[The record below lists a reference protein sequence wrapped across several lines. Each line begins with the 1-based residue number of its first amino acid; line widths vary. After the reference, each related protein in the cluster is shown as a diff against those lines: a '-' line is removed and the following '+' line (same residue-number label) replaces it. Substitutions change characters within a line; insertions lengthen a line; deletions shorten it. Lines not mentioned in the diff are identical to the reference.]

1 MLFSVNWLKK
11 WVDLDMPVDELAD
24 KLTASGLEVDT
35 VKPVAAH
42 FTDVVVAQIISCE
55 AHPDADK
62 LKLCS
67 IDFGASEP
75 VQVVCGAPNAR
86 AGIKIPLAKVGAV
99 IGEDFK
105 IKKAK
110 LRGVESFGMACSGRE
125 LGLSDDHSGLM
136 ELPQDAVLGTDI
148 RDFLELNDHVIEV
161 ELTPNRADCLS
172 IQGIARDVSASC
184 SVDLKAEDIQPI
196 AAGISDVIDV
206 TLEAAEDCPRY
217 IGRIIRDIDPT
228 APTPLWMVEALRR
241 SGIRSIS
248 ATVDATNFV
257 LMELGQPM
265 HAFDLDR
272 LQGNIHVR
280 RGRDGETL
288 ELLDGK
294 QVELDDSL
302 LAICD
307 DAGPVALAGIMGG
320 LDSGVTD
327 ATRNIL
333 LESAYFKPSTVSG
346 KARDMGLHTDASHRF
361 ERGVDPQGQE
371 RAIERIT
378 GLLLEIA
385 GGQAGPLIHAASDA
399 HIPAQNRVSLRHA
412 RLNRVLGVE
421 LAQDDVSKILQDLRM
436 QPEFAGSDSGGGV
449 WTITAPSDRF
459 DIEIEEDL
467 IEEVARIFGYDNI
480 PAALPAGELNPGVV
494 SETRVSLS
502 RIEQSLCAAGYQE
515 AINYSFTNRK
525 LLAQFSMNE
534 NVLPLANAL
543 NSDLEVMRTA
553 LLPGLMETV
562 SRNLRRQQ
570 DRLRFFE
577 TGTVFEQKE
586 NLIESLHIA
595 AVVCGNA
602 QAEQWGVKA
611 RPSDFFDLKGDLESM
626 LSLRGETGEVEF
638 RNTQLLWLHPG
649 QAAMVS
655 IDGVDIGWA
664 GSVHPSILKAMEI
677 KGSVL
682 AFELD
687 LNILSKREI
696 INTKT
701 ISRFPSIRRDL
712 ALFVPEKIHFAEIR
726 SNVIDLAGDL
736 LINLVLFDLYS
747 GHNVEKGYKSLAIGL
762 ILQNVSCTLTDEVVD
777 SLVKNVV
784 QGLDSRLDAQLRG

>member
-1 MLFSVNWLKK
+1 MLFSVNWLRK
-11 WVDLDMPVDELAD
+11 WVDIDMPVDELAG

-35 VKPVAAH
+35 FKPVAAH
-42 FTDVVVAQIISCE
+42 FSDVVVAEIISCE

-62 LKLCS
+62 LKVCS

-75 VQVVCGAPNAR
+75 AQVVCGAPNAR

-99 IGEDFK
+99 LGEDFK

-110 LRGVESFGMACSGRE
+110 LRGVDSFGMACSARE

-136 ELPQDAVLGTDI
+136 ELPLDAPLGADI
-148 RDFLELNDHVIEV
+148 RDFLELDDYAIEV

-184 SVDLKAEDIQPI
+184 SVKLTAEVIEPI
-196 AAGISDVIDV
+196 TASINDSIEV
-206 TLEAAEDCPRY
+206 TLVADQDCPRY
-217 IGRIIRDIDPT
+217 VGRIIRGIDPT

-272 LQGNIHVR
+272 LQGNITVR
-280 RGRDGETL
+280 RGSDGETL

-294 QVELDDSL
+294 QIELDDSL

-307 DAGPVALAGIMGG
+307 EGGPVALAGIMGG

-327 ATRNIL
+327 ATKNIL
-333 LESAYFKPSTVSG
+333 LESAYFKPSTISG
-346 KARDMGLHTDASHRF
+346 KARDLGLHTDASHRY
-361 ERGVDPQGQE
+361 ERGVDPRGQE
-371 RAIERIT
+371 RALERIT
-378 GLLLEIA
+378 GLLLDIA
-385 GGQAGPLIHAASDA
+385 GGESGPLIHAVSEA
-399 HIPAQNRVSLRHA
+399 HVPPQNQVSLRHA

-421 LAQDDVSKILQDLRM
+421 LDQDDVSRILTDLRM
-436 QPEFAGSDSGGGV
+436 QPEFRRSDSDGGV
-449 WTITAPSDRF
+449 WTVTAPSDRF

-480 PAALPAGELNPGVV
+480 PATLPAGELNPGVV
-494 SETRVSLS
+494 SETRVSQQ
-502 RIEQSLCAAGYQE
+502 RVEQSLCAAGYQE
-515 AINYSFTNRK
+515 AINYSFTSRK
-525 LLAQFSMNE
+525 LLAQFSMAE
-534 NVLPLANAL
+534 HVLPLANAL
-543 NSDLEVMRTA
+543 NADLEVMRTA
-553 LLPGLMETV
+553 LLPGLLETV

-570 DRLRFFE
+570 ERVRFFE
-577 TGTVFEQKE
+577 IGTVFEQQE
-586 NLIESLHIA
+586 QLTESLHVA
-595 AVVCGNA
+595 AVASGNA
-602 QAEQWGVKA
+602 LPEQWAVENRA
-611 RPSDFFDLKGDLESM
+611 TDFFDLKGDLEAM
-626 LSLRGETGEVEF
+626 ISLRGETGELQF
-638 RNTQLLWLHPG
+638 RNTQLAWLHPG

-655 IDGVDIGWA
+655 IDGIDIGWA
-664 GSVHPSILKAMEI
+664 GSVHPSILKDLEI

-696 INTKT
+696 INTNT

-712 ALFVPEKIHFAEIR
+712 ALRVPEKISFAEIR

-736 LINLVLFDLYS
+736 LVNLVLFDLYS

-777 SLVKNVV
+777 SLVQNIV
-784 QGLDSRLDAQLRG
+784 QGLEERLDAQLRG

>member
-11 WVDLDMPVDELAD
+11 WVDIDMPVDELAG

-35 VKPVAAH
+35 FKPVAAH
-42 FTDVVVAQIISCE
+42 FSDVVVAEIINCE

-62 LKLCS
+62 LKVCS
-67 IDFGASEP
+67 IDFGTSEP
-75 VQVVCGAPNAR
+75 AQVVCGAPNAR

-110 LRGVESFGMACSGRE
+110 LRGLESFGMACSARE

-136 ELPQDAVLGTDI
+136 ELPLDAPLGADI
-148 RDFLELNDHVIEV
+148 RDFLELDDYSIEV

-184 SVDLKAEDIQPI
+184 SVKLTAEVIEPI
-196 AAGISDVIDV
+196 AASINDSIEV
-206 TLEAAEDCPRY
+206 TLEADQDCPRY
-217 IGRIIRDIDPT
+217 VGRIIRGIDPT
-228 APTPLWMVEALRR
+228 AATPLWMVEALRR

-272 LQGNIHVR
+272 LQGNITVR
-280 RGRDGETL
+280 RGSDGETL

-294 QVELDDSL
+294 QIDLDDSL

-307 DAGPVALAGIMGG
+307 EDGPVALAGIMGG

-327 ATRNIL
+327 ATKNIF
-333 LESAYFKPSTVSG
+333 LESAYFKPSTISG
-346 KARDMGLHTDASHRF
+346 KARDLGLHTDASHRY
-361 ERGVDPQGQE
+361 ERGVDPRGQE
-371 RAIERIT
+371 RALERIT
-378 GLLLEIA
+378 GLLLDIA
-385 GGQAGPLIHAASDA
+385 GGEAGPLIHAVSEA
-399 HIPAQNRVSLRHA
+399 HVPPQNRVSLRHT

-421 LAQDDVSKILQDLRM
+421 LEQDDVSRILTDLRM
-436 QPEFAGSDSGGGV
+436 QPVLNEGV
-449 WTITAPSDRF
+449 WTVTAPSDRF

-480 PAALPAGELNPGVV
+480 PATLPAGELNPGVV
-494 SETRVSLS
+494 SETRVSQQ
-502 RIEQSLCAAGYQE
+502 RVEQSLCAAGYQE
-515 AINYSFTNRK
+515 AVNYSFTSRK
-525 LLAQFSMNE
+525 LLAQFSMDE

-543 NSDLEVMRTA
+543 NADLEVMRTA
-553 LLPGLMETV
+553 LLPGLLETV

-570 DRLRFFE
+570 ERVRFFE
-577 TGTVFEQKE
+577 IGTVFEQQDQ
-586 NLIESLHIA
+586 LTESLHVA
-595 AVVCGNA
+595 AVASGNA
-602 QAEQWGVKA
+602 LPEQWGVENRA
-611 RPSDFFDLKGDLESM
+611 TDFFDLKGDLEAM
-626 LSLRGETGEVEF
+626 ISLRGETGELQF
-638 RNTQLLWLHPG
+638 RNTQLPWLHPG

-655 IDGVDIGWA
+655 IDGIDIGWA
-664 GSVHPSILKAMEI
+664 GSVHPSILKDLEI
-677 KGSVL
+677 KSSVL

-687 LNILSKREI
+687 LNVLSKREI
-696 INTKT
+696 INTNN

-712 ALFVPEKIHFAEIR
+712 ALRVPEKISFAEIR

-736 LINLVLFDLYS
+736 LVNLVLFDLYS

-784 QGLDSRLDAQLRG
+784 QGLNSRLDAQLRG